1 MRIYPL
7 TDVKGSGFK
16 MKDLVKQAQDKV
28 VPYGKEFISAIG
40 LHIVMAIFG
49 FIASRGVIFDSLM
62 PFGLVFLGGCSS
74 VFLPSVAV
82 GSFVGYFIPAASS
95 GGFRYIA
102 ALLAIV
108 AVRLLLSNY
117 QKLCESPV
125 FLGGL
130 ALLSNAATGAVSY
143 SGVPLDALKLA
154 AECLIIFGG
163 VFMVKRTFVALKE
176 DRAGLTL
183 DGLICTLGT
192 MTILIIGISRVMI
205 FGLSAGH
212 IMGIFLIL
220 AAAKYSGAAAGC
232 ACGIAISFAAAVT
245 GAFEGGFGI
254 YAFAGLAAGVFS
266 GLGKYAQS
274 VSVVAMGIIGIS
286 FVQFKDGSAVFLT
299 EILIGAVLFLLIP
312 RSVGITLNKF
322 FHRAPD
328 LSLQTPGSK
337 AIGLRLNLASHALLD
352 VSSTVSQVSRELGKI
367 NAPDFKTVLSYIEQD
382 ACSGCKLRLHCWESK
397 VDSTTEAVMSMINII
412 KGNGDMQN
420 DTSLNEFRGRC
431 LRIRKMEDAVKNRY
445 SAYASLIAAENRID
459 EVRQV
464 VSEQFEGIS
473 EMLRELATDF
483 LNGEQFVPH
492 AAEAAASSLANIGIT
507 TLESAAKLD
516 KFGRLS
522 LEMKIKTTE
531 DTVLNRLQIMK
542 VLSLA
547 CERDFDIPN
556 ITKTGDYALL
566 TVNEH
571 ANLRVD
577 VGIEQRCAVAGSI
590 CGDSY
595 KYFNDG
601 KGHFIMVLSDGMGTG
616 GRAAVDGAM
625 ASGLMAR
632 LLKAGFG
639 YDCSLKILNSSMLFK
654 SSDESLATMD
664 IASIDLFTGVTE
676 LYKAGAAPTLVRR
689 GGHSGRAESQSLPV
703 GILKEVSF
711 DRAGIRLK
719 SGDILLLVSDG
730 VTFEGTEWIRQE
742 LEAWRDGGA
751 QELAEHICDCARR
764 RCAGTRPDDITV
776 MAAIIEKAFS

>member
-1 MRIYPL
+1 
-7 TDVKGSGFK
+7 
-16 MKDLVKQAQDKV
+16 MKDLVKQTQDKV
-28 VPYGKEFISAIG
+28 VPFGKDFVSAIG
-40 LHIVMAIFG
+40 LHILMAILG
-49 FIASRGVIFDSLM
+49 FVASRGVVFESLM
-62 PFGLVFLGGCSS
+62 PFGLVFIGGCSN
-74 VFLPSVAV
+74 VFLPSVTV
-82 GSFVGYFIPAASS
+82 GSFIGYFIPATSS

-117 QKLCESPV
+117 QRLCENPI
-125 FLGGL
+125 FLSAL
-130 ALLSNAATGAVSY
+130 ALLSNATTGAVSY
-143 SGVPLDALKLA
+143 SGIPLDALLLA

-163 VFMVKRTFVALKE
+163 VFMTRRTFVALGKE
-176 DRAGLTL
+176 RAGLSL
-183 DGLICTLGT
+183 DGLICALGT
-192 MTILIIGISRVMI
+192 MTILIIGVSRIFV
-205 FGLSAGH
+205 FGLSVGNVL
-212 IMGIFLIL
+212 GVFLIL
-220 AAAKYSGAAAGC
+220 AAAKYGGAAASC

-245 GAFEGGFGI
+245 GSFESGFGI
-254 YAFAGLAAGVFS
+254 YAFAGLAAGVFA

-274 VSVVAMGIIGIS
+274 VSVVAMGIIGVS
-286 FVQFKDGSAVFLT
+286 FMQFKDGSEVFLT
-299 EILIGAVLFLLIP
+299 ETLIGAVLFLLIP
-312 RSVGITLNKF
+312 RTISITLNKY
-322 FHRAPD
+322 FHRAPN
-328 LSLQTPGSK
+328 LGYQTPGSD
-337 AIGLRLNLASHALLD
+337 ALGLRLSLASHALLD

-367 NAPDFKTVLSYIEQD
+367 NAPDFKSILSYIEQD

-397 VDSTTEAVMSMINII
+397 SHSTTEAVMSMINII
-412 KGNGDMQN
+412 KGNGDLQN
-420 DTSLNEFRGRC
+420 DTSLSEFRGRC
-431 LRIRKMEDAVKNRY
+431 LRVKKMEDTVKNRY
-445 SAYASLIAAENRID
+445 AGYASLLAAENRID

-464 VSEQFEGIS
+464 VSEQFEGMS
-473 EMLRELATDF
+473 EMLSELAIDF
-483 LNGEQFVPH
+483 SNGEQFVPRAAQA
-492 AAEAAASSLANIGIT
+492 AAEALTNIGIT
-507 TLESAAKLD
+507 TLESAAKID
-516 KFGRLS
+516 KYGRLS
-522 LEMKIKTTE
+522 LEMKIKIGE

-547 CERDFDIPN
+547 CERDFDVPN
-556 ITKTGDYALL
+556 VTKTGDCALL

-577 VGIEQRCAVAGSI
+577 IGVEQRCAVAGSV
-590 CGDSY
+590 CGDAC

-601 KGHFIMVLSDGMGTG
+601 KGHFVMVLSDGMGTG

-639 YDCSLKILNSSMLFK
+639 YDCSLKIINSSMLFK

-664 IASIDLFTGVTE
+664 IASIDLFTGATE

-689 GGHSGRAESQSLPV
+689 NGRSGRAESHSLPI

-730 VTFEGTEWIRQE
+730 ATLEGTEWIRAE

-776 MAAIIEKAFS
+776 MAAIIEKTFS